1 MAEES
6 PKPQSWWQ
14 TLPGVLTAVATIIT
28 AATGL
33 IVALNQAGCFPP
45 RPNPN
50 PPGPTQTTAVSTD
63 TSPRTATGV
72 DELEQK
78 LGAAN
83 IKLSTGGVEDR
94 SRVRG
99 YFTGPT
105 SPYHLLAVSCLEI
118 MGNQR
123 LKRIGYL
130 DMIDKHYTLLV
141 GENNY
146 ASADG
151 KLNLEK
157 VKEAMVIAQ
166 NELYGDNPTS
176 FEQIVESR

>member
-1 MAEES
+1 MGEES

-14 TLPGVLTAVATIIT
+14 TLPGVLTAVATIFT

-45 RPNPN
+45 KPNPN

-63 TSPRTATGV
+63 TSPRTAGV

-83 IKLSTGGVEDR
+83 IRLSTGGAEDR

-105 SPYHLLAVSCLEI
+105 SPYHLLAVSCIEI

-157 VKEAMVIAQ
+157 VKEAMVEAQ
-166 NELYGDNPTS
+166 FEIHGDKPPS